1 MRTTRIAVAV
11 AAGVVMMAGLT
22 ACNGGGDKSNGTGG
36 GSASGG
42 SNDAAGAKSPLDAAL
57 ASLKAA
63 SQQTNGKNSAKV
75 EGTTKNGAMTQ
86 TMKGAMDW
94 ASGMHMSVDITQAG
108 GPMGGSGKP
117 MKALYTPDA
126 MYMNMGMPMG
136 GKNWIKYDYD
146 VMAKKMGAAGAL
158 MKDMMN
164 NNNPGRSVDLLIAS
178 GKVKE
183 VGKED
188 VRGVQAT
195 HYSGTLSVS
204 ELTRMQTKNVSE
216 ADLKSLEGQLQA
228 LGAKNETIDLW
239 VSSDN
244 LLVKKH
250 EQMDAKSPYD
260 STVYYSDYGTKVSVT
275 PPPASDTT
283 EYK

>member
-1 MRTTRIAVAV
+1 
-11 AAGVVMMAGLT
+11 MMAGLT
-22 ACNGGGDKSNGTGG
+22 ACNGGGDKSSGTGG

-42 SNDAAGAKSPLDAAL
+42 SSDAAGAKSPLEAAL
-57 ASLKAA
+57 ASLKTA
-63 SQQTNGKNSAKV
+63 SQQTNGKHSAKV
-75 EGTTKNGAMTQ
+75 DGTTKNGQVTQ

-94 ASGMHMSVDITQAG
+94 ADGMHMSVDITQSG

-117 MKALYTPDA
+117 SKALYTPDA
-126 MYMNMGMPMG
+126 MYMNMGMPVG

-146 VMAKKMGAAGAL
+146 VMAKKLGAAGAL

-183 VGKED
+183 AGKED

-195 HYSGTLSVS
+195 HYTGTLAVS
-204 ELTRMQTKNVSE
+204 ELTRMQAKDVSE
-216 ADLKSLEGQLQA
+216 ADLKALEQQLKTI
-228 LGAKNETIDLW
+228 GATTETIDVW
-239 VSSDN
+239 VSADN
-244 LLVKKH
+244 LLVKKR
-250 EQMDAKSPYD
+250 EQMNSAKSPYD
-260 STVYYSDYGTKVSVT
+260 STVYYSDYGTQVSVT
-275 PPPASDTT
+275 PPPAADTT